1 MIARYACNPKL
12 PLRGKKIWNPKQ
24 YNVLYSILNQA
35 HVICIYR
42 FLCINWIITFKFQF
56 QNPLHFKRNACV
68 EFWKKN
74 WIYTISV
81 RTCLNCDY
89 RKWQFYTF
97 KRFTTS
103 SRRRRRRTVA
113 EFKSHFSFTCFL
125 RIASWLLIK
134 FMVLKW
140 ILIKHA
146 HQLASELVVSL

>member
-1 MIARYACNPKL
+1 MITCCACIILNY
-12 PLRGKKIWNPKQ
+12 
-24 YNVLYSILNQA
+24 YNGGEKNQIPRQQAIIRSSSILKINWKNWK
-35 HVICIYR
+35 V
-42 FLCINWIITFKFQF
+42 NWIITFNFK
-56 QNPLHFKRNACV
+56 LHCILKETHALNS
-68 EFWKKN
+68 EKK
-74 WIYTISV
+74 IECTYYTISV